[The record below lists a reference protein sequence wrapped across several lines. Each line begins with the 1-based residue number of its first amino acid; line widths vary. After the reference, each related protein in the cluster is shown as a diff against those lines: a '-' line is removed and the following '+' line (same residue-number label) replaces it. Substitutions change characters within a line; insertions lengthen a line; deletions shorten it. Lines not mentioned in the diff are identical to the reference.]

1 MICGMAVAGKAEG
14 DGSAQIGTW
23 VFDPASKTLC
33 RIGEDPIRL
42 EDKVSALLELLHAR
56 VGEVVS
62 RDEIVTAV
70 WDGRA
75 VSEQTV
81 PVAISKLRKALA
93 SPEGAKPYIETVP
106 KRGYRLRPTSGAESA
121 PARGPLWVLGAVAVL
136 LLAVGLFWSRDDLSV
151 TPPVAAEK
159 PGIIL
164 TLKDIRAPSGTD
176 ADVRRA
182 IALSEL
188 ASYYLSRVPEVL
200 VIRHW
205 WNFDAPDPTGGI
217 FTRYGED
224 TPVYLIKGTLIDEGG
239 SPLVLLSLSVPLK
252 EEVIWSGAF
261 DADGSAESYFTLL
274 ASMIEK
280 VGVPNPMV
288 ARAGAPALNVD
299 QNFWHGRY
307 MAQLSNRGAVQ
318 NAVADLTH
326 LLVEKPDH
334 VMAQNSLAA
343 LAARWPDL
351 VPSDLVPNVPA
362 TVTVLEGDHLSAVD
376 EASVYLFREKDNAR
390 AQQALERALT
400 LAPGDHYALS
410 LLAEAQASEGDIK
423 SALENYEKAMRL
435 APFARAYGARYDAIQ
450 KHGAN

>member
-1 MICGMAVAGKAEG
+1 MTVAEKTEG
-14 DGSAQIGTW
+14 GGLAHIGAY
-23 VFDPASKTLC
+23 VFDSAGKTLC
-33 RIGEDPIRL
+33 REGEEPVRL
-42 EDKVSALLELLHAR
+42 EDKVAQLLELLHAR

-62 RDEIVTAV
+62 REEIVAAV

-93 SPEGAKPYIETVP
+93 SPEGEKPYIETVP
-106 KRGYRLRPTSGAESA
+106 KRGYRLRPTTASVAGA
-121 PARGPLWVLGAVAVL
+121 PARGPFWVLGAVAVL
-136 LLAVGLFWSRDDLSV
+136 LLAVGFFWSRDDLSV
-151 TPPVAAEK
+151 APPVAAEK

-164 TLKDIRAPSGTD
+164 TLKDIRAPSGSD
-176 ADVRRA
+176 ADLRRA

-239 SPLVLLSLSVPLK
+239 VPLVLLSLSVPLK

-261 DADGSAESYFTLL
+261 RADGPAEAYFSLL
-274 ASMIEK
+274 AGMIEK

-288 ARAGAPALNVD
+288 AQAGTPALNVD

-307 MAQLSNRGAVQ
+307 MAQLSSRGAAQ
-318 NAVADLTH
+318 QAVADLTH
-326 LLVEKPDH
+326 LLAEKPDH

-351 VPSDLVPNVPA
+351 VPDPPA
-362 TVTVLEGDHLSAVD
+362 TVTILEGDHLSAVD
-376 EASVYLFREKDNAR
+376 EASVHLFANRDSAQAAR
-390 AQQALERALT
+390 ALERALA

-410 LLAEAQASEGDIK
+410 LLAEAQASTGDIK
-423 SALENYEKAMRL
+423 AALESYEKAMRL
-435 APFARAYGARYDAIQ
+435 APFARAYGVRYEAIRT
-450 KHGAN
+450 HGAN

>member
-1 MICGMAVAGKAEG
+1 MAYGMTVAEKA
-14 DGSAQIGTW
+14 DGNGSVQIGIY

-33 RIGEDPIRL
+33 RGGEDPARL
-42 EDKVSALLELLHAR
+42 EDKVALLLELLHAR
-56 VGEVVS
+56 EGDVVS
-62 RDEIVTAV
+62 RDEIVAAV

-93 SPEGAKPYIETVP
+93 EPAGEKPYIETVP
-106 KRGYRLRPTSGAESA
+106 KRGYRLRPTRAAEPTG
-121 PARGPLWVLGAVAVL
+121 PARGLMWVVSVAAL
-136 LLAVGLFWSRDDLSV
+136 LLIAIGLFWSRDDLSV

-164 TLKDIRAPSGTD
+164 TLKDIRAPSGKD
-176 ADVRRA
+176 ADVKRA

-239 SPLVLLSLSVPLK
+239 EQLVLLSLSVPLK

-261 DADGSAESYFTLL
+261 DAGGTAESYFTLL
-274 ASMIEK
+274 AGMIEK
-280 VGVPNPMV
+280 VGVPNQ
-288 ARAGAPALNVD
+288 ALAEAGARELNVD
-299 QNFWHGRY
+299 QDFWHGRY
-307 MAQLSNRGAVQ
+307 MAQLSNQGAAK
-318 NAVADLTH
+318 NALADLKH
-326 LLVEKPDH
+326 LLAENPDH
-334 VMAQNSLAA
+334 VMAKNSLAA

-351 VPSDLVPNVPA
+351 VVDAPMS
-362 TVTVLEGDHLSAVD
+362 VTRVAGDHLSAVD
-376 EASVYLFREKDNAR
+376 EASLYLFRQRDAAR
-390 AQQALERALT
+390 AREALEEALT

-410 LLAEAQASEGDIK
+410 LLAEAQASAGDVK
-423 SALENYEKAMRL
+423 AALASYEKAMRL
-435 APFARAYGARYDAIQ
+435 APFARAYGARYEAIQ
-450 KHGAN
+450 NHGAN

>member
-14 DGSAQIGTW
+14 GGVVEIGPW

-42 EDKVSALLELLHAR
+42 EDKVAALLELLHAR

-93 SPEGAKPYIETVP
+93 SPEGEKPYIETVP

-164 TLKDIRAPSGTD
+164 TLKDIRAPSGMDT
-176 ADVRRA
+176 DVRRA

-239 SPLVLLSLSVPLK
+239 KQLVLLSLSVPLK

-261 DADGSAESYFTLL
+261 EADGSAESYFTLL
-274 ASMIEK
+274 AGMIEK

-307 MAQLSNRGAVQ
+307 MAQLSNRGAAQ

-351 VPSDLVPNVPA
+351 VSGAPA
-362 TVTVLEGDHLSAVD
+362 GITRVEGDHMSAVD
-376 EASVYLFREKDNAR
+376 EASVYLFRERDSTRAR
-390 AQQALERALT
+390 QALERALT

-410 LLAEAQASEGDIK
+410 LLAEAQVSEGDIK
-423 SALENYEKAMRL
+423 GALENYEKAMRL
-435 APFARAYGARYDAIQ
+435 APFARAYGARYEAIQ